1 MTYMMLFFSQAID
14 SVYFNGFGQDG
25 TFFAMRFARRQ
36 NREGEIWLWLN
47 VPEIGFF
54 QHTLHPDT
62 TLYNLDKEGRVG
74 GGCRIEMLE
83 PLRRWKVSYCGILR

>member
-1 MTYMMLFFSQAID
+1 MMYFLILQAID

-25 TFFAMRFARRQ
+25 LFFAMRFARRQ
-36 NREGEIWLWLN
+36 NREGEVWLWLN
-47 VPEIGFF
+47 IPGIGFF

-62 TLYNLDKEGRVG
+62 TLNNLGTDGYVG

-83 PLRRWKVSYCGILR
+83 PLRRWKVSYNGILR